1 MPKTPRDPDIVD
13 AEYVDKAWGPSKL
26 TPKQLNPPNPKGC
39 PNPAWVK
46 GAPSPNPGGMKG
58 EHRELLKDVK
68 HRWRELFSEKGIPFT
83 EAFLDDPTIDK
94 TEKMVVVLKM
104 AEFVMPKPKAG
115 QAGDDDPAGQGG
127 TETRT
132 MTVTF
137 VTPKKD

>member
-13 AEYVDKAWGPSKL
+13 AEYVDKAWGGSKL

-39 PNPAWVK
+39 PNPAWVE
-46 GAPSPNPGGMKG
+46 GAPSPNAGGMKK
-58 EHRELLKDVK
+58 EHRALLQQT
-68 HRWRELFSEKGIPFT
+68 RQEWRELFQSKGIPAM
-83 EAFLDDPTIDK
+83 EKYLDNDNVDPS
-94 TEKMVVVLKM
+94 EKAVVILKM

-115 QAGDDDPAGQGG
+115 QAEDDTTGQGG
-127 TETRT
+127 GETRT